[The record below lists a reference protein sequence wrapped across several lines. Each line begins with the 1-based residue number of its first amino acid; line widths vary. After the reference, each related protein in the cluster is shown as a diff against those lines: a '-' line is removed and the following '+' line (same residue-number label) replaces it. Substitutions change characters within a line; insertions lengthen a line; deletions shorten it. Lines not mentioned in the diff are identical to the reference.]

1 MKCTIKL
8 LPLLGQHLASRA
20 IENMHGLK
28 KGRNFYLKNLTVND
42 YLTECFGTQQQEER
56 GRCLDNS
63 VVFGVVT
70 IEKGGV
76 QKILLEICYVDA
88 QCFRLMAAPN
98 PNY

>member
-1 MKCTIKL
+1 MITKIKQPYRTL
-8 LPLLGQHLASRA
+8 S

-28 KGRNFYLKNLTVND
+28 NGRNFYLQNLMVND
-42 YLTECFGTQQQEER
+42 YRTEYFGTQQEER
-56 GRCLDNS
+56 GRCLDDS

-70 IEKGGV
+70 TEKGGV
-76 QKILLEICYVDA
+76 QKISLEICYVDT